1 MNNGLSQPNNSSG
14 VKVLTD
20 ATPRKV
26 LIMLATSP
34 ITINSEVPV
43 DVILP
48 TMTQLSLYEVA
59 TRLRRYI
66 TQPLPL
72 LASNATFVL
81 MNIAEWQRDDPQ
93 GTLTVGGF
101 YNLSKYNADVV
112 LPFNGISSAVAEH
125 LTTII
130 YKE

>member
-1 MNNGLSQPNNSSG
+1 M
-14 VKVLTD
+14 KVLTD

-48 TMTQLSLYEVA
+48 AMTQLSLHEVA
-59 TRLRRYI
+59 TRLRQYI

-81 MNIAEWQRDDPQ
+81 MNIAEWQRDDPN
-93 GTLTVGGF
+93 GTLTVGEF
-101 YNLSKYNADVV
+101 YNLSKYNADAV
-112 LPFNGISSAVAEH
+112 LPFNGISSAVADH